1 MAIAVMLIIIILNI
15 LLLLA
20 VMRIGTREDF
30 HDQFA
35 AEQSSAVAAL
45 RTRLE
50 RAAAQADEPTA
61 AAEDDVQMKPD

>member
-20 VMRIGTREDF
+20 VLRIGTREDS
-30 HDQFA
+30 HDDFA
-35 AEQSSAVAAL
+35 AEESPAVAAW

-50 RAAAQADEPTA
+50 RAASESAT
-61 AAEDDVQMKPD
+61 DDA

>member
-20 VMRIGTREDF
+20 VMRVGTREDF

-35 AEQSSAVAAL
+35 AEQSVAVAAW
-45 RTRLE
+45 RTRLKKATE
-50 RAAAQADEPTA
+50 ANKSADA
-61 AAEDDVQMKPD
+61 KDDAPSG